1 MAEGRNTVGDLCKSN
16 ERGINGRFCRP
27 FRDLMLVPRLGEP
40 VARALS
46 CFTLASIIVAVTWLT
61 LTWVK
66 PGSMR
71 DAWRIGAMW
80 LAMTLIFEFGAGRY
94 LFGTPWRQ
102 LLEDYDLAAGRLWI
116 LVLIAT
122 VVAPPWVFR
131 ARQATH

>member
-1 MAEGRNTVGDLCKSN
+1 MFVRAGAVWFAIMTGAIV
-16 ERGINGRFCRP
+16 NGA
-27 FRDLMLVPRLGEP
+27 FRDLMLAPRLGEP

-61 LTWVK
+61 LTWIK

-71 DAWRIGAMW
+71 HAWRIGATW

-102 LLEDYDLAAGRLWI
+102 LLADYDLAAGRLWI

-122 VVAPPWVFR
+122 LVAPPWVFR
-131 ARQATH
+131 ARQTTH